1 MRSFLERCFDALQSS
16 GAGKRN
22 AGGMWPVSAL
32 PYQPEADVDRS
43 PAAGG
48 VLNRL
53 GGDQLRYTDVRQRIL
68 SIDGAG
74 RWKLVEGGYTVIQ
87 PVVEGEGAAVFR
99 RWRVRVKN
107 LRPHLHAVIYGLEPV
122 LLETCL
128 QEGWPH
134 GFTQVSLLSPERAA
148 YAVGYT
154 AKKMTRADDPRLKG
168 KVPEF
173 TLTSR
178 NPSWVAGTERIAGM
192 ALDEGGLRVHFENLR
207 RSEASSR
214 LRKGLSDR
222 ADAYQQAS
230 RRSWFAGYGPAKG

>member
-107 LRPHLHAVIYGLEPV
+107 LSTSSACSHLRSG
-122 LLETCL
+122 TR
-128 QEGWPH
+128 
-134 GFTQVSLLSPERAA
+134 F
-148 YAVGYT
+148 VGN
-154 AKKMTRADDPRLKG
+154 L
-168 KVPEF
+168 F
-173 TLTSR
+173 
-178 NPSWVAGTERIAGM
+178 AGGM
-192 ALDEGGLRVHFENLR
+192 AARIHSGLAALPGACGVCGRVHREENDSSG
-207 RSEASSR
+207 RSEAE
-214 LRKGLSDR
+214 GQGAGVHSDVAEPLLGGR
-222 ADAYQQAS
+222 D
-230 RRSWFAGYGPAKG
+230 